1 MRVAFFAPLKSPDH
15 PVPSGDRLMAR
26 LLMRALEL
34 AGHSVEIVSAF
45 RSFAAT
51 PEEATRRLSAAHV
64 ELQRLRNDWS
74 SQQRPDLWF
83 CYHPYYKSPD
93 PFGPT
98 LCREFAIPYVTAEA
112 SYSAKRDASEW
123 APLQRLVVD
132 GARDAAVNIVLT
144 ERDRAGLIKALPT
157 GSFAALKP
165 FIDTALFE
173 TALPQAKPQRLIA
186 VAMMRGGD
194 KMQSYTM
201 LAEALGLLRD
211 RPWTL
216 AIAGDGPMRADVE
229 RLLGVFEPDRIEWL
243 KELSAGEIADELS
256 HSGIYVWPGCGE
268 AYGLAY
274 LEAQA
279 AGLPV
284 VAQRT
289 AGVPEVVIDGITG
302 DLTPQADV
310 PAFAAA
316 IAALL
321 DDPVRRSTMGT
332 RARHFVLKERSI
344 KVAATALD
352 TILRTYV
359 RQEA

>member
-1 MRVAFFAPLKSPDH
+1 MRVAFYAPLKSPNH

-26 LLMRALEL
+26 LLIRALEL

-51 PEEATRRLSAAHV
+51 PEEVTRRLSAAQV

-74 SQQRPDLWF
+74 SKQRPDLWF

-98 LCREFAIPYVTAEA
+98 LCREFVIPYVTAEA
-112 SYSAKRDASEW
+112 SYSAKRDATEW
-123 APLQRLVVD
+123 ALPQRLVVD

-144 ERDRAGLIKALPT
+144 ERDRAGLIEALPA

-165 FIDTALFE
+165 FIDTALFD
-173 TALPQAKPQRLIA
+173 TVLPQAEPQRLIA

-243 KELSAGEIADELS
+243 GELSAGQIADELS

-284 VAQRT
+284 IAQRT
-289 AGVPEVVIDGITG
+289 AGVPEVVTDGITG
-302 DLTPQADV
+302 NLTPRGDV

-332 RARHFVLKERSI
+332 SARHFVLKERSL

-359 RQEA
+359 RREV